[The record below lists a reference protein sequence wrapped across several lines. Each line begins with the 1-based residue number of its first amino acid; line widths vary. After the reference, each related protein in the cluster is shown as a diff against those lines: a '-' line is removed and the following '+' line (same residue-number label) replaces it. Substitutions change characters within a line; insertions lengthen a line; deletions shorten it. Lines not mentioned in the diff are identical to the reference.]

1 MYKKILGIFITISI
15 VLVIIA
21 NYTFATTS
29 TVESDSS
36 KTATELNSITDNTV
50 ISGVTGGGTFE
61 NKENKDIYDKV
72 AEATVNSINQ
82 KKESAIEDANKEIDD
97 KCDKAIKEIDDTSLS
112 EENKQKLKNLVNEK
126 REEVKKQAEDMVNKQ
141 IDDWKNEN
149 LGTFELNANN
159 IADWARNKV
168 GTTIEKGVDQL
179 IEKAISEPMSEIT
192 DELFGEDSFLSN
204 TLSKTL
210 TSYVESKTT
219 DQRSEIINKLRGQ
232 AGLPEL
238 TEEIE
243 KQKEDFNWAYEAT
256 KAALSEVNQQAYKL
270 GDALKEKIE
279 DIIGGEVGKVVGGYV
294 EKYLN
299 NTFDDIFKDLAE
311 QLRES
316 MTKKEM
322 SEDEIKQ
329 AEEAVEE
336 GKEKLEKEEV
346 EKVKE
351 DTVEGFKEGIEKAI
365 NEKISQLSDKAY
377 NAMLANL
384 QAVAQDCVDQMFAK
398 LDKSLQQFDGTL
410 GKVANSFIAGLTG
423 QVKNWAGQNI
433 KSLVKQYMEKWFKG
447 STDKIQFQGL
457 DFNWDQVLV
466 DALSIAL
473 EDKNLALLISIGYQE
488 LKKPGGV
495 APAMMSYEGYAF
507 INYIM
512 MKRGSTLLPSSN
524 NIVLS
529 TGGTIAGLAPEQFQ
543 LSTDGVLTYLVRT
556 PNVPV
561 WLSSM
566 ASAMVAKVNGRP
578 PDISPIPYV
587 RQGDTTNTMA
597 SIMPSYVNYIGGP
610 TPVLFDNSD
619 SGYVMCEMDKNS
631 VGSMPEGDSSG
642 DSGAG
647 NSGSGDSGAG
657 NSGSGDSGAG
667 NSGSGDSGLGDSG
680 SGDIA
685 GDGDSTEISGITSED
700 NQDMIDVAAKVSQ
713 VPYVQRA
720 LSYTSIYNGTKYDL
734 NDIRAIDLYTE
745 ATAFK
750 NFRDNISLKSSLRGY
765 KYTIED
771 KTEVATGRYNL
782 NSKTYILGPFKVDYI
797 RDYIWSISRG
807 KAEFGLM
814 VDMNIYDQNENLIP
828 RNYWTIIYSD
838 DSKKERGQFDD
849 EYKFPYPDED
859 FYIALSNYGSN
870 GITSISKIELQYR
883 ELQILVKYQSLNEI
897 YSTYTWYDMVQPIP
911 QFPSGFLF
919 KHNVMYAIRPKSAA
933 DFAVSINYAYK
944 YYLTHKQT
952 ITLHKKSGVG
962 GYETAEFT
970 TTSSTS
976 ISGLDL
982 VSASFGGEDNS
993 SLFKSIQSALVKGGM
1008 TGMYSSTG
1016 SKFWDSISQIYN
1028 IYNDAKNDTPLLD
1041 SIKAV
1046 LATYGK
1052 TDWLKYVDMGAVL
1065 FDKNASDFA
1074 KIVATSNVF
1083 IKSDNLRRVVNLVAM
1098 YNSIQNGDITELE
1111 GLKYVAKE
1119 LGVSDNIINIIGTV
1133 DLLTKD
1139 EELTKGMWDIL
1150 SDTKI
1155 SMADKQ
1161 KKIDK
1166 LIDDNKNMS
1175 DAEKKEL
1182 KSTWKK
1188 YGSVFSNLAGVQQ
1201 VKDLSDA
1208 MNPKKDIEGY
1218 ATEKYGKDSAE
1229 YKEIEYVKQQVEDGK
1244 IDEKLLNIMLDE
1256 KLNEFDR
1263 AWQIR
1268 DYCYK
1273 SGTDKEK
1280 EEKYAIASRLNNH
1293 IQSSNYKEQIKDTYK
1308 NAPKELDVTA
1318 VIKAVGIKVDD
1329 IKIDMN
1335 DIDDLAKG
1343 TGIIGTDNKPTI
1355 SDEAYNAAKGPGI
1368 IETEDKTKISVLQAS
1383 EDDAGLSLEQAA
1395 RLFTNIY
1402 ETANNKEVFLNT
1414 LINAYENYEDGKTPE
1429 EAVMEAYREN
1439 PTDATNAVSQFLDLI
1454 PHMTENELT
1463 SLTTAMTK
1471 ATDMTDLTNIFA
1483 TYRQRQNLL
1492 TEEERNEFEAR
1503 AFQETLEENA
1513 TLYDDSIYTEY
1524 NPKFTITNVE
1534 RPTQVYWSNDDEVGL
1549 TFSVAGVVW
1558 KDAHGGLE
1566 NNYDGIRGANANGEL
1581 EAGIEGVKVTL
1592 IDQETGEIGKYYDT
1606 RNNLVDAITYT
1617 DEGGYY
1623 HFERIRVGKYDVEFE
1638 YDGQNYKTTELL
1650 AGGNVVDY
1658 MMDPDQEKYY
1668 NNSKAAEDPNE
1679 RIEFN
1684 NKFYEISNG
1693 FAIGRDGTKTP
1704 ITYEKE
1710 GGVSKLVTLDSAGH
1724 VLPQFAMHARAT
1736 TNGLT
1741 YPLDDNIT
1749 MTDEDTTLVVDGNQF
1764 TFYNTGEYMY
1774 HVNLGLVERSKIDL
1788 AITQDVYNVVTTVNQ
1803 KKETYKYNA
1812 RGILAI
1818 YDARLKETDSYRNVS
1833 YNRELYKADYE
1844 YRISDYKFNDL
1855 NKLDRNGD
1863 DKSLEI
1869 EKIQAVKTEDQEEK
1883 VFVTYK
1889 LTLCNQSILQVA
1901 TVNEIVDYFDPT
1913 YRLIQED
1920 YYLDIQDDEGRP
1932 VSTLIAPQSYYETS
1946 KGECRKITW
1955 TETGR
1960 MGTDYY
1966 PGLNTVYTTDLQ
1978 DYMLKAGEEI
1988 YIYMTFEVEKDGN
2001 SALYLGQK
2009 QNIAEITNYSSFE
2022 IGTVD
2027 KTFNEGLIDKDS
2039 EPGNT
2044 NPYAIDEYEDD
2055 TDAAPL
2061 LNLKLYETDGRT
2073 IDGYVWDDDRTK
2085 LLSTGQL
2092 VGDGL
2097 RQDSEDLINGVRVQL
2112 VEKIDNP
2119 VNGEEYEYVWK
2130 EMYTG
2135 SDLYSYVVNTGG
2147 STTFGGEVSENG
2159 SVTSD
2164 TQMGAVA
2171 RGQYKFNNYIAGNFI
2186 VRFIYGDTE
2195 RTYLND
2201 TEVEYSGE
2209 YAGIGQN
2216 PVSYN
2221 GQDYK
2226 STTYQEGQNLNVEW
2240 YDLGNDWN
2248 NDKFMSDAKD
2258 DVARRYRVIEYS
2270 ATVQNDKAEIMAS
2283 FDTRS
2288 DKGYYDPSKHQA
2300 LRDNTWMFADTA
2312 RFDVKVEYDTEV
2324 ENGLEPPTYR
2334 IRNVD
2339 FGLEQRP
2346 ETKIELNKEII
2357 GIKITLASGE
2367 VIIDTANGI
2376 NKNVNWINK
2385 QKIGVPGFEYKRDTF
2400 KYRYN
2405 QGNVHIYMDEEVQ
2418 QGANIEI
2425 SYRIT
2430 ITNNSQI
2437 DYTGDGDLGLAYFV
2451 GRGYEQD
2458 KIVTTTVDKIID
2470 YVDNSLVFREVDNS
2484 YNGWKLIE
2492 TMPEFMSDEYKQ
2504 QLEQEQQQQQAQ
2516 EEQSYGNFIEQ
2527 QMSKYGED
2535 YVLEHLDEFEKLYY
2549 ETKEDQQEELE
2560 PINTSLSNSEILA
2573 SMKEMG
2579 YLNPDL
2585 AIVKTKSARTEKQ
2598 PITQVIV
2605 TKNTEK
2611 TALKPGEST
2620 TVDLVLSKTLSP
2632 QDEADTLSYENMAE
2646 ILQLSNTVGRRDMDA
2661 LAGNQEPDE
2670 EPAEYDTDFTE
2681 RVIITPPTGDN
2692 RAYYF
2697 VLGTVVLVILC
2708 GGIILIK
2715 RKVLNNK

>member
-1 MYKKILGIFITISI
+1 MYKKIMGIFITISI

-29 TVESDSS
+29 TVESDGM
-36 KTATELNSITDNTV
+36 KTDSELSTSTDGTV
-50 ISGVTGGGTFE
+50 ISGSTGGGMFE
-61 NKENKDIYDKV
+61 NEDSKDLYDEFGEWASNSYNKWRN
-72 AEATVNSINQ
+72 T
-82 KKESAIEDANKEIDD
+82 AIEEAEQKASDTIDLGI
-97 KCDKAIKEIDDTSLS
+97 KAA
-112 EENKQKLKNLVNEK
+112 EEAWKIAHGSPMPEEEKQKIMKKLEK
-126 REEVKKQAEDMVNKQ
+126 EREQTKTVAKQGV
-141 IDDWKNEN
+141 IDYIDKWKTEKF
-149 LGTFELNANN
+149 GTIEMNANN

-168 GTTIEKGVDQL
+168 GTTLEKGVDQI
-179 IEKAISEPMSEIT
+179 IEKAIYEPVSAIT
-192 DELFGEDSFLSN
+192 DEIFGEDSFLSN
-204 TLSKTL
+204 TLASTL
-210 TSYVESKTT
+210 TSYVQAKTE
-219 DQRSEIINKLRGQ
+219 DERNKILNSARGFVD
-232 AGLPEL
+232 LPEL
-238 TEEIE
+238 TEEVKE
-243 KQKEDFNWAYEAT
+243 KKENFDWAYEAT
-256 KAALSEVNQQAYKL
+256 NAALKEVNELAYEL
-270 GDALKEKIE
+270 GDALSDKIE
-279 DIIGGEVGKVVGGYV
+279 EIIGGDIGTVVGGYV
-294 EKYLN
+294 EGYL
-299 NTFDDIFKDLAE
+299 DGIFKVAFEEITE
-311 QLRES
+311 QLREH
-316 MTKKEM
+316 MATEGM
-322 SEDEIKQ
+322 SEEEINE
-329 AEEAVEE
+329 AISAVEE
-336 GKEKLEKEEV
+336 EKEQLEDKV
-346 EKVKE
+346 VNPEKQKENAVKN
-351 DTVEGFKEGIEKAI
+351 FKEGIEKAI
-365 NEKISQLSDKAY
+365 NEQISQLQDAAYKA
-377 NAMLANL
+377 MVANL
-384 QAVAQDCVDQMFAK
+384 QNVAQNYVDTMFAK
-398 LDKSLQQFDGTL
+398 LNSELQVFDGTL
-410 GKVANSFIAGLTG
+410 GKIANSFIAGLTG

-433 KSLVKQYMEKWFKG
+433 KNVVKQYMDKWFQDATGEIKF
-447 STDKIQFQGL
+447 DGL

-466 DALSIAL
+466 DALEIAL
-473 EDKNLALLISIGYQE
+473 QDKNLALLISVGYQE
-488 LKKPGGV
+488 LKKPGGMS
-495 APAMMSYEGYAF
+495 PAIMTYEEYAF

-512 MKRGSTLLPSSN
+512 MIRGGTLIPSLNNTVFSYETVKGLSPAQFNALTDSTLTYYIKSPL
-524 NIVLS
+524 
-529 TGGTIAGLAPEQFQ
+529 TIAPDDATVRGLAVTIPE
-543 LSTDGVLTYLVRT
+543 T
-556 PNVPV
+556 PDP
-561 WLSSM
+561 S
-566 ASAMVAKVNGRP
+566 
-578 PDISPIPYV
+578 PYV
-587 RQGDTTNTMA
+587 RPGDTTNTTA
-597 SIMPSYVNYIGGP
+597 RILPIWTTYLGGP
-610 TPVLFDNSD
+610 VPYLSD
-619 SGYVMCEMDKNS
+619 AAYVMCEMDKNTPGE
-631 VGSMPEGDSSG
+631 VPELTGDSNMEEVEQ
-642 DSGAG
+642 AG
-647 NSGSGDSGAG
+647 EEFTD
-657 NSGSGDSGAG
+657 
-667 NSGSGDSGLGDSG
+667 LV
-680 SGDIA
+680 
-685 GDGDSTEISGITSED
+685 STVT
-700 NQDMIDVAAKVSQ
+700 
-713 VPYVQRA
+713 YVQRA
-720 LSYTSIYNGTKYDL
+720 LSYTSIYTGTKYNL
-734 NDIRAIDLYTE
+734 TFNAANLVAE
-745 ATAFK
+745 AAAFQLFTT
-750 NFRDNISLKSSLRGY
+750 NAASHGGY
-765 KYTIED
+765 NNAIED

-797 RDYIWSISRG
+797 RDFIYTARG

-814 VDMNIYDQNENLIP
+814 VDMNIYDQNGNQIP

-838 DSKKERGQFDD
+838 DTKQDRREFDD
-849 EYKFPYPDED
+849 DYKFPYPNED

-870 GITSISKIELQYR
+870 GITSISQIKLNYR
-883 ELQILVKYQSLNEI
+883 ELQVLVKFNMLTAQYN
-897 YSTYTWYDMVQPIP
+897 TYTWFDEIIP
-911 QFPSGFLF
+911 VPQVPSGVLF
-919 KHNVMYAIRPKSAA
+919 THIITASPVPQVEEAWG
-933 DFAVSINYAYK
+933 VSINYAYK
-944 YYLTHKQT
+944 YYLNHTQT
-952 ITLHKKSGVG
+952 ITLHKKAGVG

-976 ISGLDL
+976 ISGTDL

-1016 SKFWDSISQIYN
+1016 SKFFDSISQVYN

-1041 SIKAV
+1041 SLKAV

-1065 FDKNASDFA
+1065 FDENASDFA
-1074 KIVATSNVF
+1074 KIVATTSAF
-1083 IKSDNLRRVVNLVAM
+1083 IESDNLRRVINLVAM
-1098 YNSIQNGDITELE
+1098 YNSIQNEDITELE
-1111 GLKYVAKE
+1111 GLKYIAKE
-1119 LGVSDNIINIIGTV
+1119 LGASETIINAIGTI
-1133 DLLTKD
+1133 DILTKD
-1139 EELTKGMWDIL
+1139 KELTQDIL
-1150 SDTKI
+1150 GVMVDFNLSESAKT
-1155 SMADKQ
+1155 
-1161 KKIDK
+1161 KKIQE
-1166 LIDDNKNMS
+1166 LIEKNKNLS
-1175 DAEKKEL
+1175 DAEKKEFL
-1182 KSTWKK
+1182 NTYKK
-1188 YGSVFSNLAGVQQ
+1188 YGSVFENSKEMQSLNKL
-1201 VKDLSDA
+1201 KDTVT
-1208 MNPKKDIEGY
+1208 PKKDIDGY
-1218 ATEKYGKDSAE
+1218 AKEKYGKDTE
-1229 YKEIEYVKQQVEDGK
+1229 TYEEIQEIQQAIESGK
-1244 IDEKLLNIMLDE
+1244 IDNKLTEIIFNYEISDYE
-1256 KLNEFDR
+1256 R
-1263 AWQIR
+1263 ASQIR

-1273 SGTDKEK
+1273 SGTAEEK
-1280 EEKYAIASRLNNH
+1280 EQKYAAASQLNNK
-1293 IQSSNYKEQIKDTYK
+1293 IQGSSHRNEIIDTYK
-1308 NAPKELDVTA
+1308 NAPKKIDIPTVVTE
-1318 VIKAVGIKVDD
+1318 VIKETTGKDVNSATVSKD
-1329 IKIDMN
+1329 KLEE
-1335 DIDDLAKG
+1335 LAKG
-1343 TGIIGTDNKPTI
+1343 PGIIDTDKKPEIT
-1355 SDEAYNAAKGPGI
+1355 DEAYEAGKGPGI

-1383 EDDAGLSLEQAA
+1383 EDDAGLTIEQAA
-1395 RLFTNIY
+1395 RVFINLY
-1402 ETANNKEVFLNT
+1402 ETASNKDVFINT
-1414 LINAYENYEDGKTPE
+1414 LVQTYENYEDGMSE
-1429 EAVMEAYREN
+1429 EESVMDAYRSN
-1439 PTDATNAVSQFLDLI
+1439 PADATTAVSQFLDLI
-1454 PHMTENELT
+1454 PHMTENELK

-1471 ATDMTDLTNIFA
+1471 ASDMTDLTNIFA
-1483 TYRQRQNLL
+1483 TYRERQNLL
-1492 TEEERNEFEAR
+1492 TEEERKEFEAR
-1503 AFQETLEENA
+1503 AFQETLEEDA
-1513 TLYDDSIYTEY
+1513 VLYDDSIYTEY

-1566 NNYDGIRGANANGEL
+1566 NNYDGIRGANANGQL
-1581 EAGIEGVKVTL
+1581 ETGIQGVKVTL

-1606 RNNLVDAITYT
+1606 RNNLVDCVTYT

-1658 MMDPDQEKYY
+1658 MLDPDQEKYY
-1668 NNSKAAEDPNE
+1668 NNSKAAEDPDE
-1679 RIEFN
+1679 RIDFN
-1684 NKFYEISNG
+1684 NKFYEIANG
-1693 FAIGRDGTKTP
+1693 VAIGRDGTRTPLTYDKT
-1704 ITYEKE
+1704 
-1710 GGVSKLVTLDSAGH
+1710 GGVSKLVTLDSEGH

-1741 YPLDDNIT
+1741 YPLDDNFT
-1749 MTDEDTTLVVDGNQF
+1749 MVEEDTTMVIDGNQY

-1833 YNRELYKADYE
+1833 YNRELYRADYE

-1869 EKIQAVKTEDQEEK
+1869 EKIQSVKTADQEEK

-1889 LTLCNQSILQVA
+1889 LTLCNQSIMQVA

-1920 YYLDIQDDEGRP
+1920 YYLDIQDEEGRP

-2119 VNGEEYEYVWK
+2119 ANGEEYEYVWK

>member
-1 MYKKILGIFITISI
+1 MYKKIFGIFITISI

-21 NYTFATTS
+21 NYTFAATS
-29 TVESDSS
+29 TVESDGM
-36 KTATELNSITDNTV
+36 KTESELATSTDGTV
-50 ISGVTGGGTFE
+50 ISGVTGGGVFE
-61 NKENKDIYDKV
+61 NEEKKDFYDEFGEKV
-72 AEATVNSINQ
+72 ANSYKKWKEKLVNGAKDTAGNTIDAGV
-82 KKESAIEDANKEIDD
+82 KLAEDLW
-97 KCDKAIKEIDDTSLS
+97 IKLHGSPMP
-112 EENKQKLKNLVNEK
+112 EEEKQKLTEK
-126 REEVKKQAEDMVNKQ
+126 LKKEKEETQTVAGQGVSDYLDKWMAEK
-141 IDDWKNEN
+141 
-149 LGTFELNANN
+149 LGIIEINAEN

-168 GTTIEKGVDQL
+168 GTTLEKGVDQL
-179 IEKAISEPMSEIT
+179 LEKAIYAPVSAIT

-204 TLSKTL
+204 TLASTL
-210 TSYVESKTT
+210 TSYVQAKTT
-219 DQRSEIINKLRGQ
+219 DERNKILNSARGFVD
-232 AGLPEL
+232 LPEL
-238 TEEIE
+238 TEEVKE
-243 KQKEDFNWAYEAT
+243 KKEDFNWAYEAT
-256 KAALSEVNQQAYKL
+256 NAALKEVNELAYEL
-270 GDALKEKIE
+270 GDALSDKIE
-279 DIIGGEVGKVVGGYV
+279 EIIGGDIGKVVGGYV
-294 EKYLN
+294 EGYLDSLF
-299 NTFDDIFKDLAE
+299 TVAFKEAANQIKELWAKE
-311 QLRES
+311 G
-316 MTKKEM
+316 MTDEAIQDAIDTINANKDKI
-322 SEDEIKQ
+322 EDGT
-329 AEEAVEE
+329 VD
-336 GKEKLEKEEV
+336 KEEQK
-346 EKVKE
+346 ENAVKS
-351 DTVEGFKEGIEKAI
+351 FKEGIEKAI
-365 NEKISQLSDKAY
+365 NEQLSQLQDAAYKA
-377 NAMLANL
+377 MVANM
-384 QAVAQDCVDQMFAK
+384 QKVAQDYVDKMFAK
-398 LDKSLQQFDGTL
+398 IDAELQVFDGTL
-410 GKVANSFIAGLTG
+410 GKIMNSFVAGLTG

-433 KSLVKQYMEKWFKG
+433 KSLVQQYMDKWFQD
-447 STDKIQFQGL
+447 STGAIKFEGL
-457 DFNWDQVLV
+457 HFNWSQVLV
-466 DALSIAL
+466 DALGNAL

-495 APAMMSYEGYAF
+495 AAGFLPYEDYALLYYVMMIRGATLIPSMINVDVLGMKAVKGLSPAQFSMATDATLTRYITSPTTMAPTHEIANSLATLVEWPTPDPLVVPSDITFTNAF
-507 INYIM
+507 VQ
-512 MKRGSTLLPSSN
+512 P
-524 NIVLS
+524 VL
-529 TGGTIAGLAPEQFQ
+529 TVYLGAGLPT
-543 LSTDGVLTYLVRT
+543 LS
-556 PNVPV
+556 
-561 WLSSM
+561 
-566 ASAMVAKVNGRP
+566 
-578 PDISPIPYV
+578 
-587 RQGDTTNTMA
+587 DTA
-597 SIMPSYVNYIGGP
+597 
-610 TPVLFDNSD
+610 
-619 SGYVMCEMDKNS
+619 YVMCEMDKN
-631 VGSMPEGDSSG
+631 VPGEVPELSAD
-642 DSGAG
+642 AT
-647 NSGSGDSGAG
+647 
-657 NSGSGDSGAG
+657 
-667 NSGSGDSGLGDSG
+667 LGDAAEVADEAA
-680 SGDIA
+680 DII
-685 GDGDSTEISGITSED
+685 STVT
-700 NQDMIDVAAKVSQ
+700 
-713 VPYVQRA
+713 YVQRA
-720 LSYTSIYNGTKYDL
+720 LSYTGIYTGTKYNLTFSAANLAAEAAAFQLFTL
-734 NDIRAIDLYTE
+734 NT
-745 ATAFK
+745 
-750 NFRDNISLKSSLRGY
+750 SSHGGY
-765 KYTIED
+765 NNAIED

-797 RDYIWSISRG
+797 RDFIFTARG

-814 VDMNIYDQNENLIP
+814 VDMKIYDQNNKEIP
-828 RNYWTIIYSD
+828 KNNWTIIYSD
-838 DSKKERGQFDD
+838 DSKRDRREFDED
-849 EYKFPYPDED
+849 YNFPYPDED
-859 FYIALSNYGSN
+859 FYIALTNYGSN
-870 GITSISKIELQYR
+870 GITSISNIKLTYR
-883 ELQILVKYQSLNEI
+883 ELQVLVQFNVLNAE
-897 YSTYTWYDMVQPIP
+897 YTEYTWFDEVITLLEGFQHVITCTPGPPIIVP
-911 QFPSGFLF
+911 AWG
-919 KHNVMYAIRPKSAA
+919 
-933 DFAVSINYAYK
+933 VSINYAYK
-944 YYLTHKQT
+944 YYLTHTQT
-952 ITLHKKSGVG
+952 ITLHKKAGVG
-962 GYETAEFT
+962 GFETAEFT

-976 ISGLDL
+976 ISGIDL
-982 VSASFGGEDNS
+982 VSASFGGKDTS

-1016 SKFWDSISQIYN
+1016 SKFFDSLTQVYN

-1041 SIKAV
+1041 SLKAV

-1065 FDKNASDFA
+1065 FDENASDFA
-1074 KIVATSNVF
+1074 KIVATTSAF
-1083 IKSDNLRRVVNLVAM
+1083 IESDNLRRVINLVAM
-1098 YNSIQNGDITELE
+1098 YNSIQNEDITELE
-1111 GLKYVAKE
+1111 GLKYIAKE
-1119 LGVSDNIINIIGTV
+1119 LGASETIINAIGTI
-1133 DLLTKD
+1133 DILTKD
-1139 EELTKGMWDIL
+1139 KELTQDIL
-1150 SDTKI
+1150 GVMVDFNLSESAKT
-1155 SMADKQ
+1155 
-1161 KKIDK
+1161 KKIQE
-1166 LIDDNKNMS
+1166 LIEKNKNLS
-1175 DAEKKEL
+1175 DAEKKEFL
-1182 KSTWKK
+1182 NTYKK
-1188 YGSVFSNLAGVQQ
+1188 YGSVFENSKEMQSLNKL
-1201 VKDLSDA
+1201 KDTVT
-1208 MNPKKDIEGY
+1208 PKKDIDGY
-1218 ATEKYGKDSAE
+1218 AKEKYGKDTE
-1229 YKEIEYVKQQVEDGK
+1229 TYEEIQEVQQAIESGK
-1244 IDEKLLNIMLDE
+1244 IDNKLTEIIFNYEISDYE
-1256 KLNEFDR
+1256 R
-1263 AWQIR
+1263 ASQIR

-1273 SGTDKEK
+1273 SGTAEEK
-1280 EEKYAIASRLNNH
+1280 EQKYAAASQLNNK
-1293 IQSSNYKEQIKDTYK
+1293 IQGSSHRNEIIDTYK
-1308 NAPKELDVTA
+1308 NAPKKIDIPTVVTE
-1318 VIKAVGIKVDD
+1318 VIKETTGKDVNSATVSKD
-1329 IKIDMN
+1329 KLEE
-1335 DIDDLAKG
+1335 LAKG
-1343 TGIIGTDNKPTI
+1343 PGIIDTDKKPEIT
-1355 SDEAYNAAKGPGI
+1355 DEAYEAGKGPGI

-1383 EDDAGLSLEQAA
+1383 EDDAGLTIEQAA
-1395 RLFTNIY
+1395 RVFINLY
-1402 ETANNKEVFLNT
+1402 ETASNKDVFINT
-1414 LINAYENYEDGKTPE
+1414 LVQTYENYEDGMSE
-1429 EAVMEAYREN
+1429 EESVMDAYRSN
-1439 PTDATNAVSQFLDLI
+1439 PADATNAVSQFLDII

-1471 ATDMTDLTNIFA
+1471 ASDMTDLTNIFA
-1483 TYRQRQNLL
+1483 TYRERQNLL
-1492 TEEERNEFEAR
+1492 TEEERKEFEAR
-1503 AFQETLEENA
+1503 AFQETLEEDA
-1513 TLYDDSIYTEY
+1513 VLYDDTIYTEY
-1524 NPKFTITNVE
+1524 SPKFTITNVE
-1534 RPTQVYWSNDDEVGL
+1534 RPTQVYWANDDEVGL

-1566 NNYDGIRGANANGEL
+1566 NNYDGIRGANANGQL
-1581 EAGIEGVKVTL
+1581 EVGIQGVKVTL

-1606 RNNLVDAITYT
+1606 RNNLVDCVTYT

-1658 MMDPDQEKYY
+1658 MLDPGQEKYY
-1668 NNSKAAEDPNE
+1668 NNSKAAEDPSE

-1684 NKFYEISNG
+1684 NKFYEIANG
-1693 FAIGRDGTKTP
+1693 VAIGRDGTRTPLTYDKT
-1704 ITYEKE
+1704 
-1710 GGVSKLVTLDSAGH
+1710 GGVSKLVTLDSEGH

-1741 YPLDDNIT
+1741 YPLDENFT
-1749 MTDEDTTLVVDGNQF
+1749 MVEEDTTMVIDGNQY

-1833 YNRELYKADYE
+1833 YNRELYRADYE

-1869 EKIQAVKTEDQEEK
+1869 EKIQSVKTADQEEK

-1889 LTLCNQSILQVA
+1889 LTLCNQSIMQVA

-1920 YYLDIQDDEGRP
+1920 YYLDIQDEEGRP

-2039 EPGNT
+2039 QPGNT

-2119 VNGEEYEYVWK
+2119 ANGEEYEYVWK

-2535 YVLEHLDEFEKLYY
+2535 YVLEHLDEFEKQYY
-2549 ETKEDQQEELE
+2549 EMKEDQQEELE

-2697 VLGTVVLVILC
+2697 VLGAVVLVILC